1 MKTVSIVRSMVLAV
15 LVVAGCLSVVRAE
28 LKKNPDENT
37 LWIEDGVNFK
47 TGEGS
52 SGKHWGGMP
61 GQAAE
66 DGGFTLSHK
75 PKQGY
80 STGRYLPY
88 DPAYPWAVWEISSV
102 AYRKPEKQGAHVYKA
117 INFQVPFKQ
126 TSLSMVSHI
135 KTGLFTV
142 DISRALPEK
151 PKTMYTRI
159 YLYGSDVTFK
169 YLKCVKAP
177 ATRIEVTSP
186 QEVDGKIKQGDTVNV
201 KVHLEKPAAAVTLD
215 FYHAYTMP
223 QLEVDGA
230 RTLELKPEGEAPA
243 TTFAGTFVFKD
254 VKRHRLKPKQ
264 TGFGVGSFVIRARC
278 TDGGPG
284 MDIWTANPFTMQVR
298 EAE

>member
-1 MKTVSIVRSMVLAV
+1 MNRNLIAGRLM
-15 LVVAGCLSVVRAE
+15 LVMLLLVAGMAVVRAE

-37 LWIEDGVNFK
+37 LWMEDGENFK

-52 SGKHWGGMP
+52 SAKHWSGMP
-61 GQAAE
+61 GQSAE
-66 DGGFTLSHK
+66 GGGFTLSHK
-75 PKQGY
+75 PEQGY

-102 AYRKPEKQGAHVYKA
+102 EYRKPEKQGAHVYKA

-126 TSLSMVSHI
+126 TALSMVSHI
-135 KTGLFTV
+135 KEGLFTV

-159 YLYGSDVTFK
+159 YLYGSDVTFR

-177 ATRIEVTSP
+177 ATRIEVSSP
-186 QEVDGKIKQGDTVNV
+186 QEDMGKIKIGDTVNV
-201 KVHLEKPAAAVTLD
+201 KVVLEKPAAGVTLD
-215 FYHAYTMP
+215 FYHNYTMP
-223 QLEVDGA
+223 RLEVDGA

-243 TTFAGTFVFKD
+243 RTFTGSFVFQD

-264 TGFGVGSFVIRARC
+264 TGFGVGAFVIRARC